1 MRLRDSHTRGARQH
15 TRVENGYSGVRDVT
29 RVPPPLDDTMQTFI
43 LAETFKYL
51 YLLYSPS
58 DVLPLDQ
65 YVFNTEAHPLGRLD
79 LATENDAAWLDNL
92 MAKFH

>member
-1 MRLRDSHTRGARQH
+1 M
-15 TRVENGYSGVRDVT
+15 T